1 MRKVISVLC
10 LIALV
15 GLVAW
20 LKPEGASN
28 NAINAAPAAK
38 EGVQWLT
45 LQQAEESNKKL
56 QKPILIDLYTD
67 WCGWCKV
74 MDKQTYANKQVA
86 AYIMDKFYPVKLNA
100 EQRQAI
106 VFDGKTY
113 KFNEQYR
120 TNDFALYLTQ
130 GQLSYPTT
138 VILPGNGNMPQAIP
152 GFLKPREIEPIVKYF
167 GEEQFGK
174 ISFVDYDKKLKKI
187 W

>member
-1 MRKVISVLC
+1 MRKVITVLS
-10 LIALV
+10 LIGLV

-20 LKPEGASN
+20 LKPSP
-28 NAINAAPAAK
+28 APEAK
-38 EGVQWLT
+38 ETIQWLT

-86 AYIMDKFYPVKLNA
+86 EYIMDKFYPVKLNA
-100 EQRQAI
+100 EQKQTI
-106 VFDGKTY
+106 VFGGKTY
-113 KFNEQYR
+113 KFNDQYR
-120 TNDFALYLTQ
+120 THDFAIYLTQ

-152 GFLKPREIEPIVKYF
+152 GFLKPKEIEPIVKYF
-167 GEEQFGK
+167 GEGQFGK
-174 ISFVDYDKKLKKI
+174 ISFVEYDKKLKKV